1 MCISSGGDSK
11 QSVKSSHL
19 VLAALARLQAG
30 QDLALDNLHP
40 GISLLVRSG
49 FEVPRLARQRH
60 DGELKVLLLLCW
72 RENREKTQDSEQEH
86 SHGSS
91 TWTSATC
98 FTLISTEVVRVSL
111 QDTSGGHLRDIMRDS
126 FTLL

>member
-1 MCISSGGDSK
+1 M
-11 QSVKSSHL
+11 KSFHL

-30 QDLALDNLHP
+30 QDLALDDLHP
-40 GISLLVRSG
+40 GISLLVRGG

-60 DGELKVLLLLCW
+60 DGELKVLLLLCR

-91 TWTSATC
+91 TWTSAAC
-98 FTLISTEVVRVSL
+98 FTLISTEEVGASG
-111 QDTSGGHLRDIMRDS
+111 QDASGERLRDVMQDS
-126 FTLL
+126 YTLK